1 MENKYLP
8 EKKQFHYQM
17 PIPSSDSGSLRIALR
32 IIFRQKHY
40 IVGFFVFT
48 VLSVLIFTLITP
60 KVYQSDA
67 KIFIQVGRENV
78 SLDPSVVGPIAAV
91 RSDRET
97 ELNSE
102 VSALRNRVLIE
113 QAVEDLGTKTILY
126 PGDGELTK
134 NAEQGTTFSL
144 SRLLVKMGIKT
155 PVPEKEIAIEK
166 VSQNLSIGAEK
177 LTHIIA
183 LSYQAESPE
192 LARDTLNVLIDKY
205 RDQHI
210 EMHRA
215 QAPLRFFEER
225 TETLRKVLQDKEN
238 QLKNFLAE
246 NSIASMDE
254 QKTRLMEQVGL
265 LQIEAD
271 QVSSLIGASNA
282 KINTISNNLQGR
294 SPNHELSRVVGR
306 PNRTVEIIKTRLFE
320 LQTQE
325 TDLAA
330 HYPDTDRSLIE
341 LREKIRQAKKQLSME
356 SKSLTEVTQGVDTN
370 YQSLQLS
377 LANEQAELQALNA
390 RQEIVTSKLAERRAE
405 LLNLSSHET
414 TLNNLQRDIDIAN
427 EEYQQYRGSLQR
439 AKLSEELDVSRI
451 SNVSIIQP
459 PSLSY
464 VPVSPRKTLN
474 LLMGL
479 FLGVTGGL
487 GLAFFREYFD
497 NSIKGTE
504 DVEEKLGLP
513 VLASIS
519 RQEFKTC
526 T

>member
-1 MENKYLP
+1 
-8 EKKQFHYQM
+8 
-17 PIPSSDSGSLRIALR
+17 
-32 IIFRQKHY
+32 
-40 IVGFFVFT
+40 
-48 VLSVLIFTLITP
+48 
-60 KVYQSDA
+60 
-67 KIFIQVGRENV
+67 
-78 SLDPSVVGPIAAV
+78 
-91 RSDRET
+91 
-97 ELNSE
+97 
-102 VSALRNRVLIE
+102 
-113 QAVEDLGTKTILY
+113 
-126 PGDGELTK
+126 
-134 NAEQGTTFSL
+134 
-144 SRLLVKMGIKT
+144 
-155 PVPEKEIAIEK
+155 
-166 VSQNLSIGAEK
+166 
-177 LTHIIA
+177 
-183 LSYQAESPE
+183 
-192 LARDTLNVLIDKY
+192 
-205 RDQHI
+205 
-210 EMHRA
+210 
-215 QAPLRFFEER
+215 
-225 TETLRKVLQDKEN
+225 
-238 QLKNFLAE
+238 
-246 NSIASMDE
+246 
-254 QKTRLMEQVGL
+254 
-265 LQIEAD
+265 
-271 QVSSLIGASNA
+271 
-282 KINTISNNLQGR
+282 
-294 SPNHELSRVVGR
+294 
-306 PNRTVEIIKTRLFE
+306 
-320 LQTQE
+320 
-325 TDLAA
+325 
-330 HYPDTDRSLIE
+330 
-341 LREKIRQAKKQLSME
+341 ME